1 VHQSTVNDRVL
12 FYFRLF
18 AFILLTAIYVW
29 TIAVIQQSLM
39 ENIMYLTMIGYL
51 LSWLYF
57 GLTLQ
62 DYCLNFGGKPLSRKY
77 SLRDS
82 GCTSTSRCCMSW
94 RCARSCR

>member
-1 VHQSTVNDRVL
+1 MHQSTVSDRIL

-18 AFILLTAIYVW
+18 AFILLTAIYIW

-57 GLTLQ
+57 GLVLQ
-62 DYCLNFGGKPLSRKY
+62 DYCMN
-77 SLRDS
+77 
-82 GCTSTSRCCMSW
+82 
-94 RCARSCR
+94 